1 MTYEPDHI
9 TCITP
14 PASEPLTL
22 EQVKTD
28 RGGINHS
35 EHDDMLTEL
44 IAAARQRAENAT
56 GRALMPQVWQQLHV
70 EASAEIELIRW
81 PVVDLV
87 SITVDGE
94 SLDITALMEEGNL
107 ELWAGD
113 KALLISPLFYGK
125 RVVVQYNAGY
135 ADAAAVPS
143 PIKKWMLM
151 QIGSMYE
158 HRESEVVGVATNK
171 LKYVDS
177 LIQPYRVR

>member
-1 MTYEPDHI
+1 MTYDHI
-9 TCITP
+9 KLITP
-14 PASEPLTL
+14 PVDEPLTL

-35 EHDDMLTEL
+35 EHDQMLTDL
-44 IAAARQRAENAT
+44 IVAARERAENVT

-70 EASAEIELIRW
+70 KATAELELVRW
-81 PVVDLV
+81 PVHGVV
-87 SITVDGE
+87 SVTIDGE
-94 SLDITALMEEGNL
+94 EQDIAALMASGDI
-107 ELWAGD
+107 ELWDGD
-113 KALLISPLFYGK
+113 RAMLISPLFWGR
-125 RVVVQYNAGY
+125 RVVVQYAAGY
-135 ADAAAVPS
+135 LNDDQVPA

-177 LIQPYRVR
+177 LIQPFRVR